1 MVFLCA
7 TEQDAFWCVKY
18 YRNLQAAKRWK
29 AEPEKANFVQY
40 DYYGDWNCFVHN
52 IYEHY
57 DVIMIILFREMTI
70 TIIGNCIISA
80 KLS

>member
-40 DYYGDWNCFVHN
+40 DYYGD
-52 IYEHY
+52 
-57 DVIMIILFREMTI
+57 
-70 TIIGNCIISA
+70 
-80 KLS
+80 